1 MRREKR
7 DVEALTAA
15 LRMEA
20 AQAACD
26 PCGAALVFLL
36 HEAADTIDA
45 LRGEALTITRGDLE
59 ALVAAFAREHFSYN
73 DGGAAALRVYHT
85 LAEAVETDAPAIAI
99 LAPSNQ
105 PTTPPQRTDQ

>member
-1 MRREKR
+1 MIGQKR
-7 DVEALTAA
+7 DVEMLTAA

-36 HEAADTIDA
+36 HEAADMIDA
-45 LRGEALTITRGDLE
+45 LRGEALTIARGDLE

-85 LAEAVETDAPAIAI
+85 LAEAVETDAPALAI
-99 LAPSNQ
+99 LAPTNQ
-105 PTTPPQRTDQ
+105 PPT